1 VPEDLSLAIARCLEK
16 DPENRWPT
24 ADALR
29 RSLESRTVTGYRPTR
44 TGMRAASRQSTT
56 GTRPRPSSTL
66 ERQRGS
72 PSPREPLGPRS
83 PRPLPAP
90 RVGARGRGE
99 YVRNERGEWIR
110 VGDSDHL
117 PVPDTGEPPI
127 VQKARAQFARWAAVT
142 GGCFLINIATGITNG
157 PWFLFVAGGMG
168 FPLLKTYSQLWQA
181 GYSWRDVL
189 NRPPA
194 ADAIQVPGAK
204 GRKMIAAPKANEY
217 GSYYDRI
224 KKVHD
229 DRGFILRML
238 QKLPE
243 ADRKELPEVAE
254 TTEAL
259 YLRATEL
266 ARTLNDM
273 DQSFERGTPE
283 RIRAQLDGLAL
294 KDQTEERNRQI
305 AILERQLRTA
315 GDLGTRREAF
325 LQRFESS
332 ALAMQ
337 NLRLDLMKLKTQG
350 LGALGD
356 VTSATQQARAISRDV
371 ENLTAA
377 ASEVREALG

>member
-1 VPEDLSLAIARCLEK
+1 
-16 DPENRWPT
+16 
-24 ADALR
+24 
-29 RSLESRTVTGYRPTR
+29 
-44 TGMRAASRQSTT
+44 M
-56 GTRPRPSSTL
+56 
-66 ERQRGS
+66 
-72 PSPREPLGPRS
+72 
-83 PRPLPAP
+83 
-90 RVGARGRGE
+90 
-99 YVRNERGEWIR
+99 
-110 VGDSDHL
+110 
-117 PVPDTGEPPI
+117 PDTGEPPI
-127 VQKARAQFARWAAVT
+127 VQKVAGPVRPLGRGDRGLFPAQYRHRYYRWALVPVRRRRDGLSA
-142 GGCFLINIATGITNG
+142 AQD
-157 PWFLFVAGGMG
+157 LFAALAGRLQLADVLESAAGG
-168 FPLLKTYSQLWQA
+168 
-181 GYSWRDVL
+181 R
-189 NRPPA
+189 R
-194 ADAIQVPGAK
+194 IQVPGAK
-204 GRKMIAAPKANEY
+204 GRKQIAAPKANEY
-217 GSYYDRI
+217 GGYFDRI

-259 YLRATEL
+259 YQRATEL

-273 DQSFERGTPE
+273 DQSFAAGTPE
-283 RIRAQLDGLAL
+283 RIRAQLDALAL
-294 KDQTEERNRQI
+294 RDQTEERNRQI

-315 GDLGTRREAF
+315 TDLATRREAF

-332 ALAMQ
+332 SLAMQ